1 MNRMNT
7 RESALTATLA
17 AALLPPGLQIANRVR
32 HPADHEAGYALS
44 RDHVVTSTRSR
55 ADAQ

>member
-1 MNRMNT
+1 MNRMNS
-7 RESALTATLA
+7 RESALTATLE

-32 HPADHEAGYALS
+32 HPADNEAGYTLR
-44 RDHVVTSTRSR
+44 RDHVTTSRCRR

>member
-1 MNRMNT
+1 MNT

-32 HPADHEAGYALS
+32 HPADQEAGYALS